1 MESDLVYLEMQQK
14 VRQMKVV
21 NDCAE
26 RGIALI
32 TTYNSS
38 ITKDEDKTV
47 SSSPGRSAQ
56 KDVPGGIESNAD
68 EPMTF
73 VHARHLAVAAVG

>member
-1 MESDLVYLEMQQK
+1 MSRNERLNSLKNGRDKALSYLAEDPVECESDPVYLEMQQK

-32 TTYNSS
+32 TTYNSCIKMRIKNS
-38 ITKDEDKTV
+38 IF
-47 SSSPGRSAQ
+47 
-56 KDVPGGIESNAD
+56 
-68 EPMTF
+68 F
-73 VHARHLAVAAVG
+73 VW

>member
-1 MESDLVYLEMQQK
+1 MECESDPVCLEMQQK

-32 TTYNSS
+32 TTYNSC
-38 ITKDEDKTV
+38 ITKDEDQKQYLLRLVDLHRKTF
-47 SSSPGRSAQ
+47 SEASKAMLMKR
-56 KDVPGGIESNAD
+56 
-68 EPMTF
+68 
-73 VHARHLAVAAVG
+73 